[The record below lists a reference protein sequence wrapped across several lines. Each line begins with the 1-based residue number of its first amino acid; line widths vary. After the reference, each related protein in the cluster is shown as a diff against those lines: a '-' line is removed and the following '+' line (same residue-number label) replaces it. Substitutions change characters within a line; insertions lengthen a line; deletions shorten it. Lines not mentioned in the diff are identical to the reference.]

1 MYTYKKMNSPIGPLF
16 ILCDDKSLV
25 SILFEEKEL
34 FGKYHSETIDEDSDH
49 AMCAMVE
56 EQLTEYFNGERMEFS
71 IPMNMYGTPFQI
83 EVWNA
88 LRDIPYGTIKSYQ
101 EIAVEIKRPL
111 AVRAVG
117 QANRRNSLPI
127 IIPCHR
133 VIGKNQ
139 ALVGYAGDKI
149 GMKEKL
155 LKLEG
160 VR

>member
-1 MYTYKKMNSPIGPLF
+1 MYTYKKINSPIGPLF
-16 ILCDDKSLV
+16 ILCDAKSLV
-25 SILFEEKEL
+25 SILFDEKEL
-34 FGKYHSETIDEDSDH
+34 FGKYHSATIDEASDH
-49 AMCAMVE
+49 KMCAMVE

-71 IPMNMYGTPFQI
+71 IPMNMHGTPFQM

-88 LRDIPYGTIKSYQ
+88 LRDIPYGTVKSYQ

-149 GMKEKL
+149 GMKEQL

>member
-1 MYTYKKMNSPIGPLF
+1 MYTYKKINSPIGLLF
-16 ILCDDKSLV
+16 ILCDAKSLV
-25 SILFEEKEL
+25 SILFDEKEL
-34 FGKYHSETIDEDSDH
+34 FGKYHSATIDEASDH
-49 AMCAMVE
+49 KMCAMVE

-71 IPMNMYGTPFQI
+71 IPMNMHGTPFQM

-88 LRDIPYGTIKSYQ
+88 LRDIPYGTVKSYQ

-149 GMKEKL
+149 GMKEQL

>member
-16 ILCDDKSLV
+16 ILCDNQSLV

-34 FGKYHSETIDEDSDH
+34 IEKYHSAKMDEASVH
-49 AMCAMVE
+49 AMCALVE
-56 EQLTEYFNGERMEFS
+56 EQLTEYFNGERMDFS
-71 IPMNMYGTPFQI
+71 IPVNLEGTPFQM
-83 EVWNA
+83 EVWEA
-88 LRDIPYGTIKSYQ
+88 LSKIPYGTVKSYQ
-101 EIAVEIKRPL
+101 EIAVEINRPL

-133 VIGKNQ
+133 VNGKNQ
-139 ALVGYAGDKI
+139 ALVGYAGDRI
-149 GMKEKL
+149 GMKEQL

>member
-16 ILCDDKSLV
+16 ILCDDQSLV

-34 FGKYHSETIDEDSDH
+34 FDKYHSAKLDEASGH
-49 AMCAMVE
+49 VMCALVE
-56 EQLTEYFNGERMEFS
+56 EQLTEYFNGERMDFS
-71 IPMNMYGTPFQI
+71 IPVSLQGSPFQM

-88 LRDIPYGTIKSYQ
+88 LRNIPYGTVKSYQ
-101 EIAVEIKRPL
+101 EIAVEINRPL

-149 GMKEKL
+149 GMKEQL

>member
-1 MYTYKKMNSPIGPLF
+1 MYTFKKMNSPIGPLF
-16 ILCDDKSLV
+16 ILCDDKSLI
-25 SILFEEKEL
+25 SILFDEKEL
-34 FGKYHSETIDEDSDH
+34 FDKYRSATIDEDSNH
-49 AMCAMVE
+49 PMCTLVE

-71 IPMNMYGTPFQI
+71 IPMNMHGTAFQM

-88 LRDIPYGTIKSYQ
+88 LRDIPYGTVKSYQ
-101 EIAVEIKRPL
+101 EIAVEINRPL

-127 IIPCHR
+127 IVPCHR

-149 GMKEKL
+149 GMKEQL

>member
-1 MYTYKKMNSPIGPLF
+1 MYTFKKMNSPIGPLF

-25 SILFEEKEL
+25 SILFDEKEL
-34 FGKYHSETIDEDSDH
+34 FDKNHSATIDEDSNH
-49 AMCAMVE
+49 PMCTLVE

-71 IPMNMYGTPFQI
+71 IPMNMHGTAFQM

-88 LRDIPYGTIKSYQ
+88 LRDIPYGTVKSYQ
-101 EIAVEIKRPL
+101 EIAVEINRPL

-127 IIPCHR
+127 IVPCHR

-149 GMKEKL
+149 GMKEQL

>member
-16 ILCDDKSLV
+16 ILCDDNSLV
-25 SILFEEKEL
+25 SILFDEKEL
-34 FGKYHSETIDEDSDH
+34 FDKYHSATIDEDSDH
-49 AMCAMVE
+49 ALCTMVV
-56 EQLTEYFNGERMEFS
+56 EQLTEYFNGERMDFS
-71 IPMNMYGTPFQI
+71 IPMNMHGTPFQM

-88 LRDIPYGTIKSYQ
+88 LRDIPYGTVKSYQ

-149 GMKEKL
+149 GMKEQL

>member
-1 MYTYKKMNSPIGPLF
+1 MYTYNKMNSPIGPLF

-25 SILFEEKEL
+25 SILFDEKEL
-34 FGKYHSETIDEDSDH
+34 FDKYHSVTIEENSDH
-49 AMCAMVE
+49 ALCTMVE
-56 EQLTEYFNGERMEFS
+56 EQLTEYFNGERMDFS
-71 IPMNMYGTPFQI
+71 IPMNMHGTPFQM

-88 LRDIPYGTIKSYQ
+88 LCDIPYGTVKSYQ

-149 GMKEKL
+149 GMKEQL

>member
-1 MYTYKKMNSPIGPLF
+1 MYIYKKMISPIGPLF
-16 ILCDDKSLV
+16 LLCDEKSLV

-34 FGKYHSETIDEDSDH
+34 LDKYHSATLDEDSGH
-49 AMCAMVE
+49 PICALVE

-71 IPMNMYGTPFQI
+71 IPLNMNGSSFQL

-88 LRDIPYGTIKSYQ
+88 LRDIPYGFVKSYQ
-101 EIAVEIKRPL
+101 DIAVEINRPL

-117 QANRRNSLPI
+117 QANRRNALPI
-127 IIPCHR
+127 VIPCHR

-149 GMKEKL
+149 DMKEQL